1 MAKGLKKASFV
12 KRLCAYIVDYLLLV
26 VLISLISIP
35 FTDVKKTD
43 EIEKETFEIIEKY
56 KNNQIT
62 QEEYIESYNAAY
74 YRLSKSTG
82 IVTFI
87 TIIVYILYFVVFQLY
102 NKGQTIGKKLLKIQ
116 VVSDVD
122 ELSMN
127 QMIFRSLLSNMILL
141 NIVNFGLLTFSP
153 KSVYTMASAFM
164 TIIQYLITLISIFM
178 ATSKEGRTIHDRIA
192 HTRVV
197 SIK

>member
-74 YRLSKSTG
+74 YKLSKSTG
-82 IVTFI
+82 VVTFI

>member
-1 MAKGLKKASFV
+1 MAKELKKASFI
-12 KRLCAYIVDYLLLV
+12 KRLGAYIVDYLLLV
-26 VLISLISIP
+26 VLISLISMP

-56 KNNQIT
+56 KNNEIT
-62 QEEYIESYNAAY
+62 QEEYIESYKASY
-74 YRLSKSTG
+74 YKLSKSTG
-82 IVTFI
+82 VITFI

-102 NKGQTIGKKLLKIQ
+102 NKGQTIGKKLLKIK
-116 VVSDVD
+116 VVSEVD

-127 QMIFRSLLSNMILL
+127 QMIFRSLISNMILL

-153 KSVYTMASAFM
+153 KGVYSIASSFM
-164 TIIQYLITLISIFM
+164 TVIQYLITLISIFM
-178 ATSKEGRTIHDRIA
+178 ATSKEGKTIHDRIA

>member
-1 MAKGLKKASFV
+1 MAKELKKASFI

-26 VLISLISIP
+26 VLISLISMP

-56 KNNQIT
+56 KNNEIT
-62 QEEYIESYNAAY
+62 QEEYIESYKASY
-74 YRLSKSTG
+74 YKLSKSTG
-82 IVTFI
+82 VITFI

-102 NKGQTIGKKLLKIQ
+102 NKGQTIGKKLLKIK
-116 VVSDVD
+116 VVSEVD

-127 QMIFRSLLSNMILL
+127 QMIFRSLISNMILL

-153 KSVYTMASAFM
+153 KGVYSIASSFM

-178 ATSKEGRTIHDRIA
+178 ATSKEGKTIHDRIA

>member
-1 MAKGLKKASFV
+1 MAKGLKKASFI

-43 EIEKETFEIIEKY
+43 EIEKETFEILEKY

-74 YRLSKSTG
+74 YKLSKSTG